1 MVPIMEDAVLRALVD
16 CLDFIENSPD
26 DVIDP
31 DAAVRALENVSYEL
45 QALPA
50 DAQVALS
57 RRILALADDASDR
70 RASFVRSLPEAIGL
84 AS

>member
-50 DAQVALS
+50 DAQAALS
-57 RRILALADDASDR
+57 RRILALADDAGAR
-70 RASFVRSLPEAIGL
+70 RASFLRSLPEAIGL